1 MSDIESKYGEPDE
14 VRSRLAM
21 FMASRSSTLEGT
33 QIGAKLARQH
43 ADCLE
48 SEFREL
54 YDAWE
59 AMRAENSEDG

>member
-21 FMASRSSTLEGT
+21 FMAAALEKKGR
-33 QIGAKLARQH
+33 IDELADIAGDQ
-43 ADCLE
+43 ADFLE
-48 SEFREL
+48 CSFRKL

-59 AMRAENSEDG
+59 GE